1 MRTYAESVNQATVL
15 ISGFKSNTERVAKR
29 GIMSENI
36 TEFETFLEELKIANN
51 EQEAIKAK
59 LKTKTVE
66 VNQKQ
71 DRVNRKIDEGKKVVK
86 LEFDQSE
93 WKEFGIDDKR

>member
-1 MRTYAESVNQATVL
+1 MRTYAESVNQATVM